1 MEEIKQIIEKGA
13 LIIDVRTPEEYKEGH
28 IQGSL
33 SIPLNEIEDSL
44 SWLQKE
50 VPTVLVCAS
59 GSRSAQALE
68 ILKNNGFEK
77 IYNGGAWNSLG
88 DIKAGACPIK

>member
-1 MEEIKQIIEKGA
+1 MALPTQPSPPARAPTAFRQQAAPPMAYGMESWTYVA
-13 LIIDVRTPEEYKEGH
+13 DP
-28 IQGSL
+28 
-33 SIPLNEIEDSL
+33 EDSL

-77 IYNGGAWNSLG
+77 IYNGGSWNSLG
-88 DIKAGACPIK
+88 DIKAGGCPVTH